1 MDPGHWLSLFSVCL
15 LGAMS
20 PGPSLAVVMNSTLR
34 EGPAAGY
41 ACAVGHGAGV
51 GLYGL
56 ATVSGLAGVIARSP
70 GLFMALQV
78 LGALYLLYLGYRSL
92 RASGAEELR
101 EDSHRVGNRAPA
113 LNGFLVAFLN
123 PKLAIFML
131 ALFSQFL
138 RPEADILEKGLMVA
152 TVGITDASWYSLVV
166 ALMTR
171 GPFLKKLQA
180 YDRVISRIFGI
191 ILILL
196 GLSVIARVML
206 QVQL

>member
-1 MDPGHWLSLFSVCL
+1 MDPGHWFSLFSVCL

-20 PGPSLAVVMNSTLR
+20 PGPSLAVVLHSTLR
-34 EGPAAGY
+34 AGSSAGY

-56 ATVSGLAGVIARSP
+56 ATVSGLAVIITRSP
-70 GLFMALQV
+70 ALFLVLQL

-92 RASGAEELR
+92 RASG
-101 EDSHRVGNRAPA
+101 VGIPQKDPRQAGNKAPA
-113 LNGFLVAFLN
+113 LEGFLVAFLN

-138 RPEADILEKGLMVA
+138 RPGADTLERGLMVA
-152 TVGITDASWYSLVV
+152 TVGITDASWYTLVV
-166 ALMTR
+166 ALTTR
-171 GPFLKKLQA
+171 GPFLEKLQA
-180 YDRVISRIFGI
+180 NDRLISCIFGF

-196 GLSVIARVML
+196 AVTVMARMGLQMAR
-206 QVQL
+206 